1 MANRIVIEVSGG
13 CYCEVYTDDPALEV
27 VLVDWDTS
35 GFEPG
40 DKFVHAVVEGEAE
53 RLVLVVPGYPTTNPG
68 KMPDDTRRALERAS
82 VVRPPLTLA
91 DLAKWGTK

>member
-1 MANRIVIEVSGG
+1 MANRIVIEVGG
-13 CYCEVYTDDPALEV
+13 GNACEVYADDPSLEV

-40 DKFVHAVVEGEAE
+40 DQFVHAVGEGGGE
-53 RLVLVVPGYPTTNPG
+53 RLVLVVPGYPTARPD
-68 KMPDDTRRALERAS
+68 KMPDDTRSALERAG

-91 DLAKWGTK
+91 GLAKEGVK